1 MKIYSNKKRSNNNH
15 QTIRP
20 FTPIMKKIFLS
31 LTGFLLSTASLNSIS
46 SELVPAYLDASLT
59 PEQRVAD
66 LLPRMTLEEKVG
78 QMCQYVGIDHTA
90 ESEQHMSIDDLA
102 KSDAHGFYPD
112 LHSSQIP
119 AFIETGKVGSF
130 LHVLTASEANLLQR
144 HAAQSRLGIPLLIG
158 IDAIHGNAMVS
169 GSTVYPAPL
178 SMASSWNLG
187 LVKQASI
194 ETAREMRA
202 TGSHW
207 SFTPNVDIA
216 RDPRWGRVGE
226 TFGEDPFL
234 VAEMGVATIEGLQ
247 QRDFYGPQK
256 VIANAKHW
264 VAGGDPING
273 INLSPMDVSE
283 RSLRQDFFPPFKRAV
298 DAGVFTFMA
307 AHNEINGEPAHGSRY
322 LLNDVLREEWGF
334 KGFVVSDW
342 MDIERLHTFHR
353 VANSQKEAVYQ
364 TVHAGMDMHM
374 HGPDFLEPLVELVN
388 EGRLSEARIDE
399 SVGPMLLA
407 KFRLGLFENPY
418 VDESQIEQSVFT
430 AAHQQTALEMARQ
443 AIVLLTNNDNIL
455 PLQKNSR
462 VFVTGPN
469 ADNHTILGDWVLEQ
483 PENNVTT
490 VLEGLRAVAASPKN
504 IDFYDVGKQV
514 KNLSTEDIL
523 AAAKRASQSQVA
535 VVVVGENPLRYDKK
549 GKTSGENV
557 ARSSINLIGRQLELV
572 QAIHATGT
580 PVIVVLVNGR
590 PIAEPWVVDNSAAVI
605 EAWEPGAMGGQALAE
620 IIYGVTNP
628 SGKLP
633 ITVPY
638 SIGHTQAIYNH
649 KPSAYKHKYA
659 DAPTRNLFE
668 FGYGLSYTE
677 FAFSP
682 PVLDKKSIQ
691 KTENTNLSV
700 TVTNS
705 GDRAGYET
713 VQLYVRDNYS
723 EITRPVK
730 ELKGFEKIYLQAGES
745 KRVSFTLEPEMLAYY
760 NRAMEWV
767 VEPGAFTLMVGSS
780 SRGADLKSI
789 QLRVKD

>member
-1 MKIYSNKKRSNNNH
+1 
-15 QTIRP
+15 
-20 FTPIMKKIFLS
+20 MKKLLLS
-31 LTGFLLSTASLNSIS
+31 FTGLLISTASLTPVS
-46 SELVPAYLDASLT
+46 SELLPAYLDASLT

-90 ESEQHMSIDDLA
+90 ESEQHMSIDELA

-130 LHVLTASEANLLQR
+130 LHVLTATEANLLQR
-144 HAAQSRLGIPLLIG
+144 HAAQTRLGIPLLIG

-169 GSTVYPAPL
+169 GSTVYPTPL

-187 LVKQASI
+187 LVKQASV

-207 SFTPNVDIA
+207 SFTPNLDIA

-247 QRDFYGPQK
+247 QGDFDGPQK
-256 VIANAKHW
+256 VVANAKHW

-283 RSLRQDFFPPFKRAV
+283 RTLRQDFFPPFKRAV

-322 LLNDVLREEWGF
+322 LLSDVLRKEWGF
-334 KGFVVSDW
+334 NGFVVSDW

-353 VANSQKEAVYQ
+353 VATSQKEAVYQ

-388 EGRLSEARIDE
+388 EGRLSEERIDA
-399 SVGPMLLA
+399 SVGPILLA

-418 VDESQIEQSVFT
+418 VDVNKIEQSIFT
-430 AAHQQTALEMARQ
+430 PAHQQTALEMARQ
-443 AIVLLTNNDNIL
+443 GIVLLTNNNSIL

-469 ADNHTILGDWVLEQ
+469 ANNHTILGDWVLQQ
-483 PENNVTT
+483 PEDNVTT
-490 VLEGLRAVAASPKN
+490 VLEGLRAVAANPEN

-514 KNLSTEDIL
+514 KNLSTEDIQG
-523 AAAKRASQSQVA
+523 AAKRAGLSQVA

-557 ARSSINLIGRQLELV
+557 ARSSIGLIGRQLELV
-572 QAIHATGT
+572 QAIHATGI

-590 PIAEPWVVDNSAAVI
+590 PIAEPWIVDNSAAVI

-620 IIYGVTNP
+620 IVYGVTNP

-668 FGYGLSYTE
+668 FGFGLSYTQ
-677 FAFSP
+677 FSFYQL
-682 PVLDKKSIQ
+682 VLDNRSIQ
-691 KTENTNLSV
+691 SNQSTQVSV
-700 TVTNS
+700 KVTNS

-713 VQLYVRDNYS
+713 VQLYIRDNFS
-723 EITRPVK
+723 QITRPVK
-730 ELKGFEKIYLQAGES
+730 ELKGFEKIYLRAGES
-745 KRVSFTLEPEMLAYY
+745 TRVSFTLRPEMLAYY

-780 SRGADLKSI
+780 SREADVKTI
-789 QLRVKD
+789 QLQIKD

>member
-1 MKIYSNKKRSNNNH
+1 
-15 QTIRP
+15 
-20 FTPIMKKIFLS
+20 MKKLLLS
-31 LTGFLLSTASLNSIS
+31 FTGLLISTASLTPVS
-46 SELVPAYLDASLT
+46 SELLPAYLDASLA

-90 ESEQHMSIDDLA
+90 ESEQHMSIDELA

-130 LHVLTASEANLLQR
+130 LHVLTATEANLLQR
-144 HAAQSRLGIPLLIG
+144 HAAQTRLGIPLLIG

-169 GSTVYPAPL
+169 GSTVYPTPL

-187 LVKQASI
+187 LVKQASV

-247 QRDFYGPQK
+247 QGDFDGPQK
-256 VIANAKHW
+256 VVANAKHW

-283 RSLRQDFFPPFKRAV
+283 RTLRQDFFPPFKRAV

-322 LLNDVLREEWGF
+322 LLSDVLRKEWGF
-334 KGFVVSDW
+334 NGFVVSDW

-353 VANSQKEAVYQ
+353 VATSQKEAVYQ

-388 EGRLSEARIDE
+388 EGRLSEERIDA
-399 SVGPMLLA
+399 SVGPILLA

-418 VDESQIEQSVFT
+418 VDVNKIEQSIFT
-430 AAHQQTALEMARQ
+430 PAHQQTALEMARQ
-443 AIVLLTNNDNIL
+443 GIVLLTNNNSIL

-469 ADNHTILGDWVLEQ
+469 ANNHTILGDWVLQQ
-483 PENNVTT
+483 PEDNVTT
-490 VLEGLRAVAASPKN
+490 VLEGLRAVAANPEN

-514 KNLSTEDIL
+514 KNLSTEDIQG
-523 AAAKRASQSQVA
+523 AAKRAGLSQVA

-557 ARSSINLIGRQLELV
+557 ARSSIGLIGRQLELV
-572 QAIHATGT
+572 QAIHATGI

-590 PIAEPWVVDNSAAVI
+590 PIAEPWIVDNSAAVI

-620 IIYGVTNP
+620 IVYGVTNP

-668 FGYGLSYTE
+668 FGFGLSYTQ
-677 FAFSP
+677 FSFSQL
-682 PVLDKKSIQ
+682 VLDNRSIQ
-691 KTENTNLSV
+691 SNQSTQVSV
-700 TVTNS
+700 KVTNS

-713 VQLYVRDNYS
+713 VQLYIRDNFS
-723 EITRPVK
+723 QITRPVK
-730 ELKGFEKIYLQAGES
+730 ELKGFEKIYLRAGES
-745 KRVSFTLEPEMLAYY
+745 TRVSFTLRPEMLAYY

-780 SRGADLKSI
+780 SREADVKTI
-789 QLRVKD
+789 QLQIKD

>member
-1 MKIYSNKKRSNNNH
+1 
-15 QTIRP
+15 
-20 FTPIMKKIFLS
+20 MKKLLLS
-31 LTGFLLSTASLNSIS
+31 FTGLLISTASLTPVS
-46 SELVPAYLDASLT
+46 SELLPAYLDASLT

-90 ESEQHMSIDDLA
+90 ESEQHMSIDELA

-130 LHVLTASEANLLQR
+130 LHVLTATEANLLQR
-144 HAAQSRLGIPLLIG
+144 HAAQTRLGIPLLIG

-169 GSTVYPAPL
+169 GSTVYPTPL

-187 LVKQASI
+187 LVKQASV

-207 SFTPNVDIA
+207 SFTPNLDIA

-247 QRDFYGPQK
+247 QGDFDGPQK
-256 VIANAKHW
+256 VVANAKHW

-283 RSLRQDFFPPFKRAV
+283 RTLRQDFFPPFKRAV

-322 LLNDVLREEWGF
+322 LLSDVLRKEWGF
-334 KGFVVSDW
+334 NGFVVSDW

-353 VANSQKEAVYQ
+353 VATSQKEAVYQ

-388 EGRLSEARIDE
+388 EGRLSEERIDA
-399 SVGPMLLA
+399 SVGPILLA

-418 VDESQIEQSVFT
+418 VDVNKIEQSIFT
-430 AAHQQTALEMARQ
+430 PAHQQTALEMARQ
-443 AIVLLTNNDNIL
+443 GIVLLTNNNSIL

-469 ADNHTILGDWVLEQ
+469 ANNHTILGDWVLQQ
-483 PENNVTT
+483 PEDNVTT
-490 VLEGLRAVAASPKN
+490 VLEGLRAVAANPEN

-514 KNLSTEDIL
+514 KNLSTEDIQG
-523 AAAKRASQSQVA
+523 AAKRAGLSQVA

-557 ARSSINLIGRQLELV
+557 ARSSIGLIGRQLELV
-572 QAIHATGT
+572 QAIHATGI

-590 PIAEPWVVDNSAAVI
+590 PIAEPWIVDNSAAVI

-620 IIYGVTNP
+620 IVYGVTNP

-668 FGYGLSYTE
+668 FGFGLSYTQ
-677 FAFSP
+677 FSFSQL
-682 PVLDKKSIQ
+682 VLDNRSIQ
-691 KTENTNLSV
+691 SNQSTQVSV
-700 TVTNS
+700 KVTNS

-713 VQLYVRDNYS
+713 VQLYIRDNFS
-723 EITRPVK
+723 QITRPVK
-730 ELKGFEKIYLQAGES
+730 ELKGFEKIYLRAGES
-745 KRVSFTLEPEMLAYY
+745 TRVSFTLRPEMLAYY

-780 SRGADLKSI
+780 SREADVKTI
-789 QLRVKD
+789 QLQIKD

>member
-1 MKIYSNKKRSNNNH
+1 
-15 QTIRP
+15 
-20 FTPIMKKIFLS
+20 
-31 LTGFLLSTASLNSIS
+31 
-46 SELVPAYLDASLT
+46 
-59 PEQRVAD
+59 
-66 LLPRMTLEEKVG
+66 
-78 QMCQYVGIDHTA
+78 
-90 ESEQHMSIDDLA
+90 
-102 KSDAHGFYPD
+102 
-112 LHSSQIP
+112 
-119 AFIETGKVGSF
+119 
-130 LHVLTASEANLLQR
+130 
-144 HAAQSRLGIPLLIG
+144 
-158 IDAIHGNAMVS
+158 
-169 GSTVYPAPL
+169 
-178 SMASSWNLG
+178 
-187 LVKQASI
+187 
-194 ETAREMRA
+194 
-202 TGSHW
+202 
-207 SFTPNVDIA
+207 
-216 RDPRWGRVGE
+216 
-226 TFGEDPFL
+226 
-234 VAEMGVATIEGLQ
+234 
-247 QRDFYGPQK
+247 
-256 VIANAKHW
+256 
-264 VAGGDPING
+264 
-273 INLSPMDVSE
+273 
-283 RSLRQDFFPPFKRAV
+283 
-298 DAGVFTFMA
+298 
-307 AHNEINGEPAHGSRY
+307 
-322 LLNDVLREEWGF
+322 
-334 KGFVVSDW
+334 
-342 MDIERLHTFHR
+342 
-353 VANSQKEAVYQ
+353 
-364 TVHAGMDMHM
+364 
-374 HGPDFLEPLVELVN
+374 
-388 EGRLSEARIDE
+388 
-399 SVGPMLLA
+399 
-407 KFRLGLFENPY
+407 
-418 VDESQIEQSVFT
+418 
-430 AAHQQTALEMARQ
+430 
-443 AIVLLTNNDNIL
+443 
-455 PLQKNSR
+455 
-462 VFVTGPN
+462 
-469 ADNHTILGDWVLEQ
+469 
-483 PENNVTT
+483 
-490 VLEGLRAVAASPKN
+490 
-504 IDFYDVGKQV
+504 
-514 KNLSTEDIL
+514 
-523 AAAKRASQSQVA
+523 
-535 VVVVGENPLRYDKK
+535 VGENPLRYDKK

>member
-1 MKIYSNKKRSNNNH
+1 
-15 QTIRP
+15 
-20 FTPIMKKIFLS
+20 MKKLLLS
-31 LTGFLLSTASLNSIS
+31 FTGLLLSTASLTPIS
-46 SELVPAYLDASLT
+46 SELLPAYLDASLT

-90 ESEQHMSIDDLA
+90 ESEQHMSIDELA

-130 LHVLTASEANLLQR
+130 LHVLTATEANLLQR
-144 HAAQSRLGIPLLIG
+144 HAAQTRLGIPLLIG

-169 GSTVYPAPL
+169 GSTVYPTPL

-187 LVKQASI
+187 LVKQASV

-247 QRDFYGPQK
+247 QGDFDGPQK
-256 VIANAKHW
+256 VVANAKHW

-283 RSLRQDFFPPFKRAV
+283 RTLRQDFFPPFKRAV

-322 LLNDVLREEWGF
+322 LLSDVLRKEWGF
-334 KGFVVSDW
+334 NGFVVSDW

-353 VANSQKEAVYQ
+353 VATSQKEAVYQ

-388 EGRLSEARIDE
+388 EGRLSEERIDA
-399 SVGPMLLA
+399 SVGPILLA

-418 VDESQIEQSVFT
+418 VDVNKIEQSIFT
-430 AAHQQTALEMARQ
+430 PAHQQTALEMARQ
-443 AIVLLTNNDNIL
+443 GIVLLTNNNSIL

-469 ADNHTILGDWVLEQ
+469 ANNHTILGDWVLQQ
-483 PENNVTT
+483 PEDNVTT
-490 VLEGLRAVAASPKN
+490 VLEGLRAVAANPEN
-504 IDFYDVGKQV
+504 IDFYDVGEQV
-514 KNLSTEDIL
+514 KNLSTEDIQG
-523 AAAKRASQSQVA
+523 AAKRASLSQVA

-557 ARSSINLIGRQLELV
+557 ARSSIGLIGRQLELV
-572 QAIHATGT
+572 QAIHATGI

-590 PIAEPWVVDNSAAVI
+590 PIAEPWIVDNSAAVI

-620 IIYGVTNP
+620 IVYGVTNP

-668 FGYGLSYTE
+668 FGFGLSYTQ
-677 FAFSP
+677 FSFSQL
-682 PVLDKKSIQ
+682 VLDNRSIQ
-691 KTENTNLSV
+691 SNQSTQVSV
-700 TVTNS
+700 KVTNS

-713 VQLYVRDNYS
+713 VQLYIRDNFS
-723 EITRPVK
+723 QITRPVK
-730 ELKGFEKIYLQAGES
+730 ELKGFEKIYLRAGES
-745 KRVSFTLEPEMLAYY
+745 TRVSFTLRPEMLAYY

-780 SRGADLKSI
+780 SREADVKTI
-789 QLRVKD
+789 QLQIKD